1 MFCLRT
7 KETGKEAFRVKKIV
21 RQRLANEKRRIV
33 QRLKAAVAVNEG
45 GPVLRGGNIEY
56 ELSARASGIAHGGMG
71 LVQRVV
77 RRIGLAE
84 AIDANVSVLKIH
96 KPYHESDHVLNIA
109 YNVLCG
115 GERLEDIEL
124 RRKDRVMLDALGTAS
139 LPDPTTAGDFCRR
152 FDERSIHGLMDGINE
167 TRLKV
172 WGQQPETFRAE
183 TARID
188 ADGSIIPTMG
198 ECKEGMDIAYNGVW
212 GYSALVVS
220 LANTGEPLYLK
231 NRPGNRPSHEGV
243 TGLFD
248 QAITL
253 CRRGGFSDVLLRGDT
268 DFSLTTELDRWTD
281 DGVRFVFGYDA
292 RANIIAQA
300 ESVSPLLYQD
310 LVRRAEREVQTRE
323 RTRPENVKDRIVRE
337 REYTVIR
344 TTSEEVFDFEYQPVK
359 CRQPYRIVALR
370 KNLSIEKGEDA
381 LFDDI
386 RYFFYITNDWDLS
399 CSEVVQEARQRSNQ
413 ENLIAQLK
421 GGVRALHAPVNSL
434 HANWAYMVMAALA
447 WSLKAWIAL
456 LVPVSPRWAAEHLD
470 QRRRLLTMDFRTF
483 VAAIIHI
490 PCQIIRAA
498 RRIRYRILAWNE
510 WQPTFFRLLD
520 AV

>member
-1 MFCLRT
+1 M
-7 KETGKEAFRVKKIV
+7 KKIV
-21 RQRLANEKRRIV
+21 RQRMLREKRQIER
-33 QRLKAAVAVNEG
+33 RLKAAVVVNEG

-56 ELSARASGIAHGGMG
+56 ELSGRASGIAHGGMG
-71 LVQRVV
+71 MVQRVV

-109 YNVLCG
+109 YNTLCG
-115 GERLEDIEL
+115 GERLDDIEL
-124 RRKDRVMLDALGTAS
+124 RRNDRVMLDALGTAS

-152 FDERSIHGLMDGINE
+152 FGEQSIHGLMDGINE

-172 WGQQPETFRAE
+172 WALQPETFRAE

-188 ADGSIIPTMG
+188 ADGTIIPTLG
-198 ECKEGMDIAYNGVW
+198 ETKEGMDIAYNGVW

-220 LANTGEPLYLK
+220 LANTSEPLYLK

-243 TGLFD
+243 IGLFD
-248 QAITL
+248 KAIAL

-268 DFSLTTELDRWTD
+268 DFSLTTELDRWTN

-292 RANIIAQA
+292 RANLIAQA
-300 ESVSPLLYQD
+300 ASVPAALYQE
-310 LVRRAEREVQTRE
+310 LVRRAEYEIQTRG

-337 REYTVIR
+337 REYEVIR
-344 TTSEEVFDFEYQPVK
+344 TTSEEIFDFEYQPGN
-359 CRQPYRIVALR
+359 CRQPYRMVALR
-370 KNLSIEKGEDA
+370 KNLTVEKGEAA
-381 LFDDI
+381 LFDKI
-386 RYFFYITNDWDLS
+386 RYFFYITNDWKMS
-399 CSEVVQEARQRSNQ
+399 CNEVIQEARQRANQ

-421 GGVRALHAPVNSL
+421 GGVRALHAPVNAL
-434 HANWAYMVMAALA
+434 NANWAYMVMAALA

-456 LVPVSPRWAAEHLD
+456 LVPVSPRWAVQHLE

-498 RRIRYRILAWNE
+498 RRIRYRVLAWNE

-520 AV
+520 VA

>member
-1 MFCLRT
+1 M
-7 KETGKEAFRVKKIV
+7 KKIV
-21 RQRLANEKRRIV
+21 RQRIAREKRQIE
-33 QRLKAAVAVNEG
+33 QRLKAAVVVNEG

-56 ELSARASGIAHGGMG
+56 ELSARTSGVAHGGMG
-71 LVQRVV
+71 LVQRLV

-84 AIDANVSVLKIH
+84 AIDDNVNVLKIH

-109 YNVLCG
+109 YNALCG
-115 GERLEDIEL
+115 GERLDDIEL
-124 RRKDRVMLDALGTAS
+124 RRNDRVMLDALGTAS

-152 FDERSIHGLMDGINE
+152 FDGESIHGLMKGINE

-172 WGQQPETFRAE
+172 WERQADTFRAE

-198 ECKEGMDIAYNGVW
+198 EHKEGMDISYNGIW

-220 LANTGEPLYLK
+220 LANTGEPLFLA

-243 TGLFD
+243 IGLFD
-248 QAITL
+248 QAIAL

-292 RANIIAQA
+292 RANMIAQA
-300 ESVSPLLYQD
+300 DHVNASLYQD
-310 LVRRAEREVQTRE
+310 LVRRADYEVQTRA
-323 RTRPENVKDRIVRE
+323 RTRSENVKDRIVRE
-337 REYTVIR
+337 REYKVIR
-344 TTSEEVFDFEYQPVK
+344 TTSEDVFEFEYQPVK
-359 CRQPYRIVALR
+359 CRRPYRVVVLR
-370 KNLSIEKGEDA
+370 KNLSVEKGEAA
-381 LFDDI
+381 LFDDV
-386 RYFFYITNDWDLS
+386 RYFFYITNDRNLS
-399 CSEVVQEARQRSNQ
+399 CSEVVQEARQRCNQ

-434 HANWAYMVMAALA
+434 HANWAYMIMAALA

-456 LVPVSPRWAAEHLD
+456 LVPVSPRWAAQHLE

-498 RRIRYRILAWNE
+498 RRIRYRILSWNE
-510 WQPTFFRLLD
+510 WQSTFFRLLD

>member
-1 MFCLRT
+1 M
-7 KETGKEAFRVKKIV
+7 KKIV
-21 RQRLANEKRRIV
+21 RQRVAREKRQIEK
-33 QRLKAAVAVNEG
+33 RLKDAVAVNVG

-56 ELSARASGIAHGGMG
+56 ELSARTSGIAHGGMG
-71 LVQRVV
+71 LVQRMV

-84 AIDANVSVLKIH
+84 AIDANVKLLKIH

-109 YNVLCG
+109 YNALCG
-115 GERLEDIEL
+115 GERLDDIEL
-124 RRKDRVMLDALGTAS
+124 RRNDRVMLDALGTAS

-152 FDERSIHGLMDGINE
+152 FDSESILGLMKGINE
-167 TRLKV
+167 TRIGV
-172 WGQQPETFRAE
+172 WKRQPDTFRG

-188 ADGSIIPTMG
+188 ADGSIIPTLG
-198 ECKEGMDIAYNGVW
+198 ECKQGMDISYNGIW

-220 LANTGEPLYLK
+220 LANTGEPLFLT

-243 TGLFD
+243 IGLFD
-248 QAITL
+248 QAIAL
-253 CRRGGFSDVLLRGDT
+253 CRRGGFRDVLLRGDT

-292 RANIIAQA
+292 RANMIAQA
-300 ESVSPLLYQD
+300 DRVAPSLYQD
-310 LVRRAEREVQTRE
+310 LVRRADYEVQTLP
-323 RTRPENVKDRIVRE
+323 RTRPENVQDRIVRE
-337 REYTVIR
+337 REYKVIR
-344 TTSEEVFDFEYQPVK
+344 TTSEEVFEFEYQPVK
-359 CRQPYRIVALR
+359 CRRPYRVVVLR
-370 KNLSIEKGEDA
+370 KNLSIEKGEVA
-381 LFDDI
+381 LFDDV
-386 RYFFYITNDWDLS
+386 RYFFYITNDRNLS
-399 CSEVVQEARQRSNQ
+399 CNEVVQEARQRCNQ

-456 LVPVSPRWAAEHLD
+456 LVPVSPRWAAQHLE

-510 WQPTFFRLLD
+510 WQSTFFRILD

>member
-1 MFCLRT
+1 M
-7 KETGKEAFRVKKIV
+7 
-21 RQRLANEKRRIV
+21 NP
-33 QRLKAAVAVNEG
+33 G

-56 ELSARASGIAHGGMG
+56 ELPARTSGIAHGGMG
-71 LVQRVV
+71 MVQRVV

-84 AIDANVSVLKIH
+84 AIDAKVEVLKIH

-124 RRKDRVMLDALGTAS
+124 RRNDRVMLDALGTAS

-152 FDERSIHGLMDGINE
+152 FDGKSIDGLMDGINE

-172 WGQQPETFRAE
+172 WARQPETFRAA

-188 ADGSIIPTMG
+188 ADGTIIPTTG
-198 ECKEGMDIAYNGVW
+198 ECKGGMDIAYNGIW

-220 LANTGEPLYLK
+220 LANTGEPLYLA

-243 TGLFD
+243 IELFD
-248 QAITL
+248 RAIALT
-253 CRRGGFSDVLLRGDT
+253 RRGGFRDVLLRGDT
-268 DFSLTTELDRWTD
+268 DFSLTTELDRWND

-292 RANIIAQA
+292 RANMIAQA
-300 ESVSPLLYQD
+300 GRVPDTVYQE
-310 LVRRAEREVQTRE
+310 LERRADLELRK
-323 RTRPENVKDRIVRE
+323 RPENVKDRIVRE

-344 TTSEEVFDFEYQPVK
+344 TTSEDVFDFEYQPGQ
-359 CRQPYRIVALR
+359 CRQSYRIVALR
-370 KNLSIEKGEDA
+370 KNLSIEKGEA
-381 LFDDI
+381 TLFDDI
-386 RYFFYITNDWDLS
+386 RYFFYITNDREMT
-399 CSEVVQEARQRSNQ
+399 CSEVVQEARHRCNQ

-421 GGVRALHAPVNSL
+421 GGVRALHAPVNTL

-456 LVPVSPRWAAEHLD
+456 LVPVCSRWAATHLE

-498 RRIRYRILAWNE
+498 RRIRYRVLAWNE
-510 WQPTFFRLLD
+510 WQPAFFRLLD

>member
-1 MFCLRT
+1 M
-7 KETGKEAFRVKKIV
+7 KKIV
-21 RQRLANEKRRIV
+21 RQRVAREKRRIE

-45 GPVLRGGNIEY
+45 GPVLVGGNIEY
-56 ELSARASGIAHGGMG
+56 ELSARAKGIAHGGMG
-71 LVQRVV
+71 AVQRVV
-77 RRIGLAE
+77 RRIGLAD

-124 RRKDRVMLDALGTAS
+124 RRNDRVMLDALGTAS

-152 FDERSIHGLMDGINE
+152 FDGPSIDGLMEGINE

-172 WGQQPETFRAE
+172 WARQAESFRAE

-188 ADGSIIPTMG
+188 ADGTIIPTAG
-198 ECKEGMDIAYNGVW
+198 ECKEGMDIAYNGIW
-212 GYSALVVS
+212 GYSTLVVS
-220 LANTGEPLYLK
+220 LANTGEPLYLA

-243 TGLFD
+243 IGLFD
-248 QAITL
+248 QAIAL

-281 DGVRFVFGYDA
+281 EGVRFVFGYDA
-292 RANIIAQA
+292 RANMIAQA
-300 ESVSPLLYQD
+300 DSVPSVLYQD

-323 RTRPENVKDRIVRE
+323 RRRPENVKDRIVRE
-337 REYTVIR
+337 REYKVIR
-344 TTSEEVFDFEYQPVK
+344 TTAEEVFDFEYQPVK
-359 CRQPYRIVALR
+359 CRRPYRVVVLR
-370 KNLSIEKGEDA
+370 KNLSIEKGQDV

-386 RYFFYITNDWDLS
+386 RYFFFITNDWGMA
-399 CSEVVQEARQRSNQ
+399 CSEVVQEARRRCNQ

-421 GGVRALHAPVNSL
+421 GGVRALHAPVNTL

-456 LVPVSPRWAAEHLD
+456 LVPVSPRWAAAHLE
-470 QRRRLLTMDFRTF
+470 QRRQLLTMDFRTF
-483 VAAIIHI
+483 VAALIHI

-498 RRIRYRILAWNE
+498 RRIRYRVLAWNQ
-510 WQPTFFRLLD
+510 WQSTFFRLLD
-520 AV
+520 AF

>member
-1 MFCLRT
+1 
-7 KETGKEAFRVKKIV
+7 VKKIV
-21 RQRLANEKRRIV
+21 RQRVAHEKRRIE
-33 QRLKAAVAVNEG
+33 QRLKTAVAVNEG
-45 GPVLRGGNIEY
+45 GAVLRGGNIEY
-56 ELSARASGIAHGGMG
+56 ELSARTSGIAHGGMG
-71 LVQRVV
+71 AVQRMV

-124 RRKDRVMLDALGTAS
+124 RRQDRVMLDALGTPS

-152 FDERSIHGLMDGINE
+152 FDEESIDGLMDGINE
-167 TRLKV
+167 TRLEV
-172 WGQQPETFRAE
+172 WARQPESFRAA

-188 ADGSIIPTMG
+188 ADGSIVPTSG
-198 ECKEGMDIAYNGVW
+198 ECKEGMDISYNGIW
-212 GYSALVVS
+212 GYNALVVS
-220 LANTGEPLYLK
+220 LANTSEPLYLA
-231 NRPGNRPSHEGV
+231 NRSGSRPSHEGV
-243 TGLFD
+243 IPLFD
-248 QAITL
+248 RAIALT
-253 CRRGGFSDVLLRGDT
+253 RRGGFSDVMLRGDT
-268 DFSLTTELDRWTD
+268 DFSLTTALDRWND

-292 RANIIAQA
+292 RVNMIDQA
-300 ESVSPLLYQD
+300 GRVPGAVYQE
-310 LVRRAEREVQTRE
+310 LERRADLEL
-323 RTRPENVKDRIVRE
+323 RTRPENVKDRIIRE
-337 REYTVIR
+337 REYKVIR
-344 TTSEEVFDFEYQPVK
+344 TTSEEVFDFEYQPLK

-370 KNLSIEKGEDA
+370 KNLSIEKGEAA

-386 RYFFYITNDWDLS
+386 RYFFYITNDREMT
-399 CSEVVQEARQRSNQ
+399 CSEVVQEARHRCNQ

-421 GGVRALHAPVNSL
+421 GGVRALHAPVNTL

-456 LVPVSPRWAAEHLD
+456 LVPISPRWAATHLE

-498 RRIRYRILAWNE
+498 RRIRYRVLAWNE
-510 WQPTFFRLLD
+510 WQSTFFRLLD

>member
-1 MFCLRT
+1 VAR
-7 KETGKEAFRVKKIV
+7 
-21 RQRLANEKRRIV
+21 EKRQIEK
-33 QRLKAAVAVNEG
+33 RLKDAVAVNVG
-45 GPVLRGGNIEY
+45 GPVLKGGNIEY
-56 ELSARASGIAHGGMG
+56 ELSARTSGIAHGGMG
-71 LVQRVV
+71 LVQRMV

-84 AIDANVSVLKIH
+84 AIDANVKVLKIH

-109 YNVLCG
+109 YNTLCG
-115 GERLEDIEL
+115 GERLDDIEL
-124 RRKDRVMLDALGTAS
+124 RRNDRVMLDALDTAS

-152 FDERSIHGLMDGINE
+152 FDGESIFGLMKGINE
-167 TRLKV
+167 TRLEV
-172 WGQQPETFRAE
+172 WKRQPDTFRG

-198 ECKEGMDIAYNGVW
+198 ECKQGMDISYNGIW

-220 LANTGEPLYLK
+220 LANTGEPLFLT

-243 TGLFD
+243 IGLFD
-248 QAITL
+248 QAIAL
-253 CRRGGFSDVLLRGDT
+253 CRRGGFRDVLLRGDT

-292 RANIIAQA
+292 RANMIAQA
-300 ESVSPLLYQD
+300 DRVAPSLYHD
-310 LVRRAEREVQTRE
+310 LVRRADYEVQTLP
-323 RTRPENVKDRIVRE
+323 RTRPENVQDRIVRE
-337 REYTVIR
+337 REYKVIR
-344 TTSEEVFDFEYQPVK
+344 TTSEEVFEFEYQPVK
-359 CRQPYRIVALR
+359 CRRPYRVVVLR
-370 KNLSIEKGEDA
+370 KNLSIEKGEAA
-381 LFDDI
+381 LFDDV
-386 RYFFYITNDWDLS
+386 RYFFYITNDRNLS
-399 CSEVVQEARQRSNQ
+399 CSEVVQEARQRCNQ

-456 LVPVSPRWAAEHLD
+456 LVPVSPRWAAQHLE

-510 WQPTFFRLLD
+510 WQSTFFRILD